1 MLVRDVNAVECQDEA
16 ASEGEPKTPVLRAHQ
31 HSSARAYRNGSYCER
46 AIVLVKK
53 SYFSETVFTPCELFH
68 TDLM

>member
-1 MLVRDVNAVECQDEA
+1 MSITDNACAVGGSPMLVRDVNAVECQDEA

-46 AIVLVKK
+46 AIVLVK
-53 SYFSETVFTPCELFH
+53 L
-68 TDLM
+68 L

>member
-1 MLVRDVNAVECQDEA
+1 MSITDNACAVGGSPMLVRDVNAVECQDEA

-53 SYFSETVFTPCELFH
+53 L
-68 TDLM
+68 L